1 MCIFLYSFI
10 NLSVWRFAAQT
21 SMYFKGTYLLTYFT
35 ELSRPSEA
43 NQLAPSQEFLRIL
56 WKPKVHYHIY
66 NCSPP
71 VRILSQII
79 PVHASFSR
87 LERLF

>member
-56 WKPKVHYHIY
+56 WNPKVHCHIHKRP
-66 NCSPP
+66 SPVP
-71 VRILSQII
+71 IPSQLD
-79 PVHASFSR
+79 PVHIPHPTS
-87 LERLF
+87 